1 MSTKSEAV
9 IGQVGQ
15 LHTPIRLL
23 GVIWS
28 IGKKKRNLFDIG
40 VIQIYNALPAL
51 KNFVTFLGICRTTHL
66 ILSEREIFVCSLLIF
81 QALYLYIE
89 RERDGEK
96 EICMF
101 LLGVK

>member
-40 VIQIYNALPAL
+40 VIRIYNALPAL
-51 KNFVTFLGICRTTHL
+51 KKLRYILRNLQDHSFDTF
-66 ILSEREIFVCSLLIF
+66 
-81 QALYLYIE
+81 
-89 RERDGEK
+89 
-96 EICMF
+96 
-101 LLGVK
+101 